1 MDLHRDVAVVSI
13 AVELLKYIHLNQH
26 CPSMALD
33 HHIRLRRSQSP
44 VAQNIRLKMKM
55 PL

>member
-1 MDLHRDVAVVSI
+1 MDLHREV
-13 AVELLKYIHLNQH
+13 AVELQKYIHLDQH
-26 CPSMALD
+26 RPSMALD
-33 HHIRLRRSQSP
+33 HRIRLRRSQSP